1 MTKGELIQFLLPFDD
16 DLRIVAQLASGE
28 YVDLDA
34 IAYLIDRDGEGF
46 GVMCEGATLH
56 WLRPRSAP
64 ETRVSHAVTC
74 KKFPDPYDERD
85 PTGPCTCRA
94 EKRAST

>member
-64 ETRVSHAVTC
+64 ETAV
-74 KKFPDPYDERD
+74 
-85 PTGPCTCRA
+85 GCTNNGKCRWLA
-94 EKRAST
+94 DAINKCQYCRSQRG

>member
-56 WLRPRSAP
+56 WLRPRFAPKTAAEGESAN
-64 ETRVSHAVTC
+64 
-74 KKFPDPYDERD
+74 D
-85 PTGPCTCRA
+85 
-94 EKRAST
+94 